1 MYMLKRDFLFLFK
14 SFIVWRIAIT
24 LVAILSIKFVPLSGI
39 NFFGGKYIN
48 YVTNP
53 LFWGWANFDG
63 EHYVSIAMFGYKNLQ
78 QAFFPAYPYLAK
90 LVSNLIGSNLE
101 SFVWSGI
108 LISNALFFASLVLLW
123 KVIRLDFS
131 EKIAKIAT
139 ILLLTFPTSFYFG
152 AVYTESLFLFSS
164 LLTYYLYREKKYFF
178 AGVVGILMTSTRIY
192 GIFVLL
198 MILVDLLKNKVSL
211 LKIIQEKIYL
221 LGISISG
228 ILFYMWFCFK
238 NYGDP
243 LAFYNLQNI
252 VGEHR
257 SSQLI
262 LLPQVFFRY
271 IAKVI
276 PNLDWNYLPVVF
288 NALLEFSVATLFLI
302 IILYSFKKIR
312 WDYWVYV
319 TLGYL
324 VPTLTGSFSSLAR
337 YVVVLFPAFIIASIF
352 LEKRNKYLRL
362 GIYLSLTIIAVVAEM
377 LFFRGYFVS

>member
-1 MYMLKRDFLFLFK
+1 MLKRDFLFLFK